1 MITRN
6 SPLPI
11 LRRVC
16 KLSRRQLVL
25 ARISNPLILSNT
37 FALLIHRQ
45 PHPSSPLTQPIPNP
59 KMSRYLTFAKTQT
72 QTHTHKSHQSNL
84 TKPQKD
90 SNPLRNTIDTSQPP
104 HALTPQTRKPGPR
117 RRRSRTTHLVKRAV
131 DARVELPPD
140 LLARAVRR
148 RQHVLREGACF
159 FEFGAGGG
167 WGGAAGGCGG
177 GIGGGI

>member
-1 MITRN
+1 MIPRN

-45 PHPSSPLTQPIPNP
+45 PHPSSLIPSPSPAQPKPQRP
-59 KMSRYLTFAKTQT
+59 KTQT
-72 QTHTHKSHQSNL
+72 PHTHKSHQSNL
-84 TKPQKD
+84 TKHRKIQTPSGTPSIQA
-90 SNPLRNTIDTSQPP
+90 SLLMPSPP
-104 HALTPQTRKPGPR
+104 KLGNPGPV

-140 LLARAVRR
+140 LLAGAVRGR
-148 RQHVLREGACF
+148 EHVLREGACF

-167 WGGAAGGCGG
+167 WGGAAGGCCG